1 MFIVFH
7 STPLYSVFGGVLF
20 SPQLRALTHI
30 LHLPVEVIQAE
41 SPTIK
46 IGEEYDGET
55 ITLV

>member
-1 MFIVFH
+1 MFFIFR
-7 STPLYSVFGGVLF
+7 S
-20 SPQLRALTHI
+20 QLRALTQV
-30 LHLPVEVIQAE
+30 LHLPVEVIQAD